1 MRETIEII
9 KTNSDNTD
17 YIHLKND
24 LDQYLWDKYPVLKTD
39 YWGNNILEFNPNVLV
54 IYIDK
59 KAVACGC
66 FKKYDEKRVEIKR
79 MFVAPAAR
87 DLGLAKQI
95 LQELE
100 DWASSLG
107 YTTAILE
114 TLHKQKE
121 AIGLYQK
128 CGYMI
133 VANYEPYIGLANS
146 VCMQKEI

>member
-9 KTNSDNTD
+9 KTNSDNRD
-17 YIHLKND
+17 FINLKNE
-24 LDQYLWDKYPVLKTD
+24 LDQYLWDKYPELKTD

-54 IYIDK
+54 VYKDN
-59 KAVACGC
+59 KAVGCGC
-66 FKKYDEKRVEIKR
+66 FKKYDEKTVEIKR

-87 DLGLAKQI
+87 GLGLAQQI

-100 DWASSLG
+100 NWANGLG

-114 TLHKQKE
+114 TLHKQQE

-128 CGYMI
+128 SGYVI
-133 VANYEPYIGLANS
+133 VANYEPYIGLTNS